1 MKGIDKEHL
10 IFYQMASTLHLPR
23 NSTEDIENAHIT
35 SLKKNP
41 LLCILIGWLAVNTV
55 CRSERNSW
63 QAIPR
68 QIKYNML

>member
-35 SLKKNP
+35 SLKKINA
-41 LLCILIGWLAVNTV
+41 LVHINWLVS
-55 CRSERNSW
+55 SEYSV
-63 QAIPR
+63 
-68 QIKYNML
+68 